1 MRDYWPP
8 DDSRPPTLMLGYAKM
23 SEPTIRAGVHEI
35 AEAVRATRA

>member
-1 MRDYWPP
+1 
-8 DDSRPPTLMLGYAKM
+8 MLGYAKM